1 MLIGGYQ
8 KVSLIDFPGVVSAI
22 VFLRGCNFMCSY
34 CHNPELI
41 FADGETVSEEDFFSM
56 LAENRH
62 MLDGVCVSG
71 GEPCLQSELPE
82 FLSKLKK
89 LGLKVK
95 LDTNGSVPEMLSRV
109 LREEL
114 VDYVAM
120 DIKSSW
126 ENYSRVARLTSAAD
140 KVKNSL
146 SIIYEEGVDCEFRT
160 TIFPGVHT
168 IQDFISIAGYLEPKS
183 KYFIQNI
190 KRDKTLEPI
199 FAEQDLFADE
209 VANELKKIF
218 PYLIIGSR

>member
-1 MLIGGYQ
+1 M
-8 KVSLIDFPGVVSAI
+8 SLIDFPGVVSAI

-41 FADGETVSEEDFFSM
+41 FAEGETISEEDFFAM

-71 GEPCLQSELPE
+71 GEPCLQLGLPE

-89 LGLKVK
+89 LGFKVK

-109 LREEL
+109 LKEGL

-126 ENYSRVARLTSAAD
+126 ENYSRVARLVSVAD

-146 SIIYEEGVDCEFRT
+146 SIIYESGVNCEFRT

-168 IQDFISIAGYLEPKS
+168 IQDFVAIAGCLKPGS

-190 KRDKTLEPI
+190 RRDKTLEPI
-199 FAEQDLFADE
+199 SAEQNLFSDE
-209 VANELKKIF
+209 VANELRMCF
-218 PYLIIGSR
+218 PHLIIGSR

>member
-8 KVSLIDFPGVVSAI
+8 KVSLIDFPGVVAAV
-22 VFLRGCNFMCSY
+22 VFLRGCNFMCPY
-34 CHNPELI
+34 CHNPELL
-41 FADGETVSEEDFFSM
+41 FADGETVSEEDFFAM

-71 GEPCLQSELPE
+71 GEPCLQSGLPE

-109 LREEL
+109 LSQRL

-126 ENYSRVARLTSAAD
+126 ENYSRVARLVSAAD

-146 SIIYEEGVDCEFRT
+146 SIIYEARVDCEFRT

-168 IQDFISIAGYLEPKS
+168 IQDFIAIAGYLEPKS

-199 FAEQDLFADE
+199 SAEQNLFADE
-209 VANELKKIF
+209 VANELKSRF
-218 PYLIIGSR
+218 PHLIIGSR

>member
-1 MLIGGYQ
+1 
-8 KVSLIDFPGVVSAI
+8 VSLIDFPGVVSAI

-41 FADGETVSEEDFFSM
+41 FTDGETVSEEEFFAM

-71 GEPCLQSELPE
+71 GEPCLQSGLPE

-95 LDTNGSVPEMLSRV
+95 LDTNGSVPEMLSHV

-114 VDYVAM
+114 VDYIAM

-126 ENYSRVARLTSAAD
+126 ESYSRVARLASVAD
-140 KVKNSL
+140 KIKDSL
-146 SIIYEEGVDCEFRT
+146 SIIYEANIDCEFRT
-160 TIFPGVHT
+160 TIFPGVHAM
-168 IQDFISIAGYLEPKS
+168 QDFISIAGYLKPGS

-199 FAEQDLFADE
+199 SAEQSLFSDE
-209 VANELKKIF
+209 VANELRMCF
-218 PYLIIGSR
+218 PHLIIGSR

>member
-109 LREEL
+109 LREKL

>member
-41 FADGETVSEEDFFSM
+41 FEDGETVSEEDFFSM

-71 GEPCLQSELPE
+71 GEPCLQSGLPE

-95 LDTNGSVPEMLSRV
+95 LDTNGSVPEMLSCV
-109 LREEL
+109 LKEGL

-126 ENYSRVARLTSAAD
+126 ENYSRVARLASVAL

-168 IQDFISIAGYLEPKS
+168 MQDFISIAQCLKPGS

-190 KRDKTLEPI
+190 KLDKTLEPI
-199 FAEQDLFADE
+199 STEQNLFADE
-209 VANELKKIF
+209 VANELKKYF
-218 PYLIIGSR
+218 PYLIISGR

>member
-1 MLIGGYQ
+1 M
-8 KVSLIDFPGVVSAI
+8 SLIDFPGVVSAI